1 MVNLISLVVKC
12 RCHCTYTNENSDN
25 GNQKA
30 TSEYGVSFK
39 QKSPTNIHFI
49 VQFNSCFTSLFKCL
63 RWLNTVFTR
72 AFADAI
78 QHVHKDFKTTNMPS
92 IERSFYLL
100 NTRAICV
107 IFLYN

>member
-1 MVNLISLVVKC
+1 MNKDGEFSLVAKYG
-12 RCHCTYTNENSDN
+12 CHCAYANENSDN

-63 RWLNTVFTR
+63 NCNEFCTNKGRGNTQKELWQV
-72 AFADAI
+72 
-78 QHVHKDFKTTNMPS
+78 KTS
-92 IERSFYLL
+92 LDVVRF
-100 NTRAICV
+100 
-107 IFLYN
+107 